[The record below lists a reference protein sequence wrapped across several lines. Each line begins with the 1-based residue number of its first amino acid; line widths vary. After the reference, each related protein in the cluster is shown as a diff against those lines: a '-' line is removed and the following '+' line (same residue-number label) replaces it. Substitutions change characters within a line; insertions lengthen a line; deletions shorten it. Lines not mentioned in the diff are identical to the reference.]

1 MAPLAQGKAQARSGI
16 KIKKAA
22 SVLIGNYVSRLLSS
36 SPIEAENGP
45 GGHLAGLLT
54 RTSLSLNSLP
64 GTRIPVA
71 SANWFK
77 LSALT
82 VTG

>member
-1 MAPLAQGKAQARSGI
+1 
-16 KIKKAA
+16 
-22 SVLIGNYVSRLLSS
+22 LLSS

-45 GGHLAGLLT
+45 RGHLAGLLT
-54 RTSLSLNSLP
+54 YASSILNSLP
-64 GTRIPVA
+64 GIRIPVA
-71 SANWFK
+71 SAHWFK